1 MKKIFKISS
10 SLVLLAGISAC
21 SSSDMDLQLTATPAG
36 VRFNSLI
43 QANIADIKGFIGVPN
58 DNATPFNYTVTGDFA
73 DLTKCRV
80 LITTTTG
87 ALISGTSK
95 GTTYNGQIIIDCE
108 ISGMSGPYSGTV
120 SMSTSSGGNNYSGS
134 IPLTI
139 S

>member
-1 MKKIFKISS
+1 MKKISKISS

-21 SSSDMDLQLTATPAG
+21 SSSDMDLQLTATPNGAP
-36 VRFNSLI
+36 FSSTI

-58 DNATPFNYTVTGDFA
+58 DNATPFNYTVTGDFT
-73 DLTKCRV
+73 DLNKCQI
-80 LITTTTG
+80 LILTSTG
-87 ALISGTSK
+87 ALMNGTSK
-95 GTTYNGQIIIDCE
+95 GTTYNGRIVIDCR